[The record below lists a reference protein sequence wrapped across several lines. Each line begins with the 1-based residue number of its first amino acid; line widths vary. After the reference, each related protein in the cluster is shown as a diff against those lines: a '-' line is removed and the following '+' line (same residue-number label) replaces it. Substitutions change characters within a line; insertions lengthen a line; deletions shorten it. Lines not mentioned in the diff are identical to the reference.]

1 MKWLQT
7 ITKLPILV
15 KGEPTAEDGKNNGAL
30 NCFLLPF
37 LFLKS
42 MVNSFSMMLMQP
54 LAIQAGAADII
65 AIINA
70 QEEVSQPNCTFYVSF
85 LLCNSSNELGFTPRL

>member
-1 MKWLQT
+1 MKLIQT

-15 KGEPTAEDGKNNGAL
+15 KGEPTAEDGKNNRVF

-42 MVNSFSMMLMQP
+42 MVNSSSMMLMQP
-54 LAIQAGAADII
+54 LAIQAGAACILAIII
-65 AIINA
+65 AL
-70 QEEVSQPNCTFYVSF
+70 EEVPKPNCT
-85 LLCNSSNELGFTPRL
+85 